1 MVNLNHLEHPVSLIL
16 IAADLVSIL
25 ALVFLLFV
33 PRHQRRDL
41 IVAYLVVNVGVLALM
56 ATLSSVATS
65 LGVGLGLFGVLS
77 IIRLRSEELAQHEVA
92 YYFAALALGLLAGSS
107 GLSAWLVAGLMALV
121 LGALFVGDHPRISRG
136 STRQQL
142 VLDRAHSDDDLLRA
156 HVGSIVGDGIQ
167 SLTILRTD
175 LVNDTTTVDVRY
187 SRPVERRTTRTGL
200 TAGRR
205 AQAERARLEAGAR

>member
-1 MVNLNHLEHPVSLIL
+1 MSLL
-16 IAADLVSIL
+16 LLAADLVAIVL
-25 ALVFLLFV
+25 LVFGLFV
-33 PRHQRRDL
+33 PRHHRRDL
-41 IVAYLVVNVGVLALM
+41 VVAFLVVNVGVLALM
-56 ATLSSVATS
+56 ATLSATAVGV
-65 LGVGLGLFGVLS
+65 GVGLGLFGVLS
-77 IIRLRSEELAQHEVA
+77 IIRLRSEELRQHEVA

-121 LGALFVGDHPRISRG
+121 LGALFIGDHPRISRG

>member
-1 MVNLNHLEHPVSLIL
+1 MSPVLL
-16 IAADLVSIL
+16 AADLVAI
-25 ALVFLLFV
+25 AVLVFGLFV
-33 PRHQRRDL
+33 PRHHRRDL
-41 IVAYLVVNVGVLALM
+41 VVAFLVVNVAVLAVM
-56 ATLSSVATS
+56 ATLSATAVGV
-65 LGVGLGLFGVLS
+65 GVGLGLFGVLS
-77 IIRLRSEELAQHEVA
+77 IIRLRSEELRQHEVA

>member
-1 MVNLNHLEHPVSLIL
+1 MSPVLL
-16 IAADLVSIL
+16 AADLVAI
-25 ALVFLLFV
+25 AVLVFGLFV
-33 PRHQRRDL
+33 PRHHRRDL
-41 IVAYLVVNVGVLALM
+41 VVAFLVVNVAVLAVM
-56 ATLSSVATS
+56 ATLSATAVGV
-65 LGVGLGLFGVLS
+65 GVGLGLFGVLS
-77 IIRLRSEELAQHEVA
+77 IIRLRSEELRQHEVA

-121 LGALFVGDHPRISRG
+121 LGALFIGDHPRISRG

>member
-1 MVNLNHLEHPVSLIL
+1 MSPVLL
-16 IAADLVSIL
+16 AADLVAI
-25 ALVFLLFV
+25 AVLVFGLFV
-33 PRHQRRDL
+33 PRHHRRDL
-41 IVAYLVVNVGVLALM
+41 VVAFLVVNVAVLAVM
-56 ATLSSVATS
+56 ATLSATAVGV
-65 LGVGLGLFGVLS
+65 GVGLGLFGVLS
-77 IIRLRSEELAQHEVA
+77 IIRLRSEELRQHEVA
-92 YYFAALALGLLAGSS
+92 YYFAALALGLLAGSG

-121 LGALFVGDHPRISRG
+121 LGALFIGDHPRISRG

-205 AQAERARLEAGAR
+205 AQAERARIEAGAR

>member
-1 MVNLNHLEHPVSLIL
+1 VVNLNHLEHPVSLIL

-92 YYFAALALGLLAGSS
+92 YYFAALALGLLAGNTA
-107 GLSAWLVAGLMALV
+107 LAVEWTLGLMAAVLV
-121 LGALFVGDHPRISRG
+121 TLFVGDHPRVARRTS
-136 STRQQL
+136 RQQ
-142 VLDRAHSDDDLLRA
+142 VTLDHACADDADLRLQVEAVIGGR
-156 HVGSIVGDGIQ
+156 VQEMKVV
-167 SLTILRTD
+167 RTD
-175 LVNDTTTVDVRY
+175 LVNDTTVVDVRY
-187 SRPVERRTTRTGL
+187 LPSPMPVRERVD
-200 TAGRR
+200 A
-205 AQAERARLEAGAR
+205 

>member
-1 MVNLNHLEHPVSLIL
+1 VSPVLL
-16 IAADLVSIL
+16 AADLVAI
-25 ALVFLLFV
+25 AVLVFGLFV
-33 PRHQRRDL
+33 PRHHRRDL
-41 IVAYLVVNVGVLALM
+41 VVAFLVVNVAVLAVM
-56 ATLSSVATS
+56 ATLSATAVGV
-65 LGVGLGLFGVLS
+65 GVGLGLFGVLS
-77 IIRLRSEELAQHEVA
+77 IIRLRSEELRQHEVA

-121 LGALFVGDHPRISRG
+121 LGALFIGDHPRISRG

-205 AQAERARLEAGAR
+205 AQAERARVEAGAR

>member
-1 MVNLNHLEHPVSLIL
+1 VSPVLL
-16 IAADLVSIL
+16 AADLVAI
-25 ALVFLLFV
+25 AVLVFGLFV
-33 PRHQRRDL
+33 PRHHRRDL
-41 IVAYLVVNVGVLALM
+41 VVAFLVVNVAVLAVM
-56 ATLSSVATS
+56 ATLSATAVGV
-65 LGVGLGLFGVLS
+65 GVGLGLFGVLS
-77 IIRLRSEELAQHEVA
+77 IIRLRSEELRQHEVA

-175 LVNDTTTVDVRY
+175 LVNDTTTVEVRY

>member
-1 MVNLNHLEHPVSLIL
+1 MSPVLL
-16 IAADLVSIL
+16 AADLVAI
-25 ALVFLLFV
+25 AVLVFGLFV
-33 PRHQRRDL
+33 PRHHRRDL
-41 IVAYLVVNVGVLALM
+41 VVAFLVVNVAVLAVM
-56 ATLSSVATS
+56 ATLSATAVGV
-65 LGVGLGLFGVLS
+65 GVGLGLFGVLS
-77 IIRLRSEELAQHEVA
+77 IIRLRSEELRQHEVA

-121 LGALFVGDHPRISRG
+121 LGALFIGDHPRISRG

-156 HVGSIVGDGIQ
+156 HVGSIVGDVIQ

-205 AQAERARLEAGAR
+205 AQAERARIEAGAR

>member
-1 MVNLNHLEHPVSLIL
+1 MSPVLL
-16 IAADLVSIL
+16 AADLVAI
-25 ALVFLLFV
+25 AVLVFGLFV
-33 PRHQRRDL
+33 PRHHRRDL
-41 IVAYLVVNVGVLALM
+41 VVAFLVVNVAVLAVM
-56 ATLSSVATS
+56 ATLSATAVGV
-65 LGVGLGLFGVLS
+65 GVGLGLFGVLS
-77 IIRLRSEELAQHEVA
+77 IIRLRSEELRQHEVA

-121 LGALFVGDHPRISRG
+121 IGALFVGDHPRISRG

-205 AQAERARLEAGAR
+205 AQAERARIEAGAR

>member
-1 MVNLNHLEHPVSLIL
+1 MSPVLL
-16 IAADLVSIL
+16 AADLVAI
-25 ALVFLLFV
+25 AVLVFGLFV
-33 PRHQRRDL
+33 PRHHRRDL
-41 IVAYLVVNVGVLALM
+41 VVAFLVVNVAVLAVM
-56 ATLSSVATS
+56 ATLSATAVGV
-65 LGVGLGLFGVLS
+65 GVGLGLFGVLS
-77 IIRLRSEELAQHEVA
+77 IIRLRSEELRQHEVA

-121 LGALFVGDHPRISRG
+121 LGALFIGDHPRISRG

-205 AQAERARLEAGAR
+205 AQAERARIEAGAR